1 MPPPERV
8 LLDARLAVRGLGIA
22 TWIDRLMS
30 GFSGATGTRPVL
42 WRASAGWGG
51 TGMVGTLCRSGL
63 FDLSPEIDPRSRGY
77 DVVHFAG
84 NNGSLFPGRNSVLTV
99 QDLMHRR
106 SKRIRPRMMGALLEK
121 SLLRAGAVVAT
132 SSRTLQEVE
141 VAFPQLAGRVRL
153 IPFGLRR
160 MPAAAGPWEHVL
172 AFGGASDPRKRT
184 DLMVGAYREYAQTT
198 REPLPL
204 VVLARAGLTPGQR
217 TDLDDA
223 GAVIIDDA
231 SSTQVD
237 NLLATAA
244 ALVYPTTEEGFGLP
258 ILEAAEFGTPVVMD
272 ASARVAPEVM
282 GDHCVRVVE
291 PGLAAWADGL
301 REAIGR
307 GRVEGALN
315 LPDWVSVAAAYQEIY
330 EQVACR

>member
-63 FDLSPEIDPRSRGY
+63 FDLSPEIDPRSRGS

-84 NNGSLFPGRNSVLTV
+84 NNGSLFPG
-99 QDLMHRR
+99 
-106 SKRIRPRMMGALLEK
+106 
-121 SLLRAGAVVAT
+121 
-132 SSRTLQEVE
+132 
-141 VAFPQLAGRVRL
+141 
-153 IPFGLRR
+153 R

-307 GRVEGALN
+307 GRVEGALD

>member
-1 MPPPERV
+1 M
-8 LLDARLAVRGLGIA
+8 A
-22 TWIDRLMS
+22 
-30 GFSGATGTRPVL
+30 
-42 WRASAGWGG
+42 
-51 TGMVGTLCRSGL
+51 GTLCRSGL

-106 SKRIRPRMMGALLEK
+106 SKRLRSRVMGALLEK

-132 SSRTLQEVE
+132 SSRTLLEVE
-141 VAFPQLAGRVRL
+141 MAFPQLTGRVRL

-160 MPAAAGPWEHVL
+160 MPSSVGPWEHVL

-184 DLMVGAYREYAQTT
+184 DLMVGTYREYAQTT

-204 VVLARAGLTPGQR
+204 VVLARAGLTPEQR
-217 TDLDDA
+217 ADLDDV

-231 SSTQVD
+231 SSSQVD

-244 ALVYPTTEEGFGLP
+244 ALLYPTTEEGFGLP

-272 ASARVAPEVM
+272 GNARVAPEVM

-291 PGLAAWADGL
+291 AGLAAWAAGL

-330 EQVACR
+330 EQVSC

>member
-1 MPPPERV
+1 MKV

-30 GFSGATGTRPVL
+30 GFSGATTGTRPVL
-42 WRASAGWGG
+42 WRASAAWGG
-51 TGMVGTLCRSGL
+51 AGMAGTLCRSGL
-63 FDLSPEIDPRSRGY
+63 FDLSPEMDPRSRGY

-132 SSRTLQEVE
+132 SSRTLQDVE
-141 VAFPQLAGRVRL
+141 MAFPQLMGRVRL

-160 MPAAAGPWEHVL
+160 MPASAGPWEHVL

-184 DLMVGAYREYAQTT
+184 DLMVEAYREYARTT

-217 TDLDDA
+217 TDLDDV

-231 SSTQVD
+231 SSSHVD
-237 NLLATAA
+237 SLLATAA
-244 ALVYPTTEEGFGLP
+244 ALLYPTTEEGFGLP

-272 ASARVAPEVM
+272 GSARVAPEVL
-282 GDHCVRVVE
+282 GAHCVPVVQ
-291 PGLAAWADGL
+291 PGLAAWAAGL

-315 LPDWVSVAAAYQEIY
+315 LPDWVAVAAAYQEIY
-330 EQVACR
+330 EQVSCG

>member
-1 MPPPERV
+1 MQSRDLPAATPNHRHGVHRHGVLGGARFEGQTMKV

-22 TWIDRLMS
+22 TWIERLMS

-51 TGMVGTLCRSGL
+51 AGMAGPLCRSGL
-63 FDLSPEIDPRSRGY
+63 FDLSPKIDPRSRGY

-121 SLLRAGAVVAT
+121 RLLRAGAVVAT
-132 SSRTLQEVE
+132 SSRTLQDVE
-141 VAFPQLAGRVRL
+141 MAFPQLRGRVRL

-160 MPAAAGPWEHVL
+160 MPASAGPWEHVL

-184 DLMVGAYREYAQTT
+184 DLMVGAYREYAHTT
-198 REPLPL
+198 RGPLPL

-217 TDLDDA
+217 SDLDDA

-231 SSTQVD
+231 SSSHVD
-237 NLLATAA
+237 SLLATAA
-244 ALVYPTTEEGFGLP
+244 ALIYPTTEEGF
-258 ILEAAEFGTPVVMD
+258 
-272 ASARVAPEVM
+272 
-282 GDHCVRVVE
+282 
-291 PGLAAWADGL
+291 
-301 REAIGR
+301 
-307 GRVEGALN
+307 
-315 LPDWVSVAAAYQEIY
+315 
-330 EQVACR
+330 

>member
-1 MPPPERV
+1 VKV
-8 LLDARLAVRGLGIA
+8 LLDARLAIRGLGIA

-42 WRASAGWGG
+42 WRASQRCGGSAG
-51 TGMVGTLCRSGL
+51 MAATLCRSGL

-99 QDLMHRR
+99 QDLLHRR
-106 SKRIRPRMMGALLEK
+106 SKRIRSRMMGALLEK

-132 SSRTLQEVE
+132 SSKTLWEVE
-141 VAFPQLAGRVRL
+141 MAFPQLTGKVRL
-153 IPFGLRR
+153 IPFGMRR
-160 MPAAAGPWEHVL
+160 LPAPAGPWEHVL

-184 DLMVGAYREYAQTT
+184 DLMVGAYREYVQTT

-217 TDLDDA
+217 ADLDDV
-223 GAVIIDDA
+223 GAVVIDDA
-231 SSTQVD
+231 SSSKVD

-244 ALVYPTTEEGFGLP
+244 ALIYPTTEEGFGLP

-272 ASARVAPEVM
+272 GSARVAPEVM

-291 PGLAAWADGL
+291 PGLAAWAAGL

-315 LPDWVSVAAAYQEIY
+315 LPDWVAVAAAYQEIY
-330 EQVACR
+330 EQVSCG